1 MSTDKPIRVD
11 KFYKGYRACFVHRP
25 VGFKMFLAANPQ
37 GGHEHPVICSTST
50 LKANEMHLSVVQMSA
65 VKRLEHRTACAG
77 ALALVGLYIHLQV
90 EQPVYVHDPGKGTT
104 RESCRDPVHR
114 TVSR

>member
-1 MSTDKPIRVD
+1 MLRASTGRVQD
-11 KFYKGYRACFVHRP
+11 VSRGQSPRRPRAPCD
-25 VGFKMFLAANPQ
+25 ML
-37 GGHEHPVICSTST
+37 TST